1 MTPQIDN
8 DFGHFSRFRDPEA
21 GNNKP
26 NCSTPRRQ
34 EKRKHMSAFY
44 REKVL
49 SVRHWTD
56 TLFSFTATRD
66 TGFRF
71 QNGQFAMIGLEVE
84 GRPLLRAYSMAS
96 ANHEEELEFFSIKV
110 ADGPLTSKLQKI
122 REGDTILVGRKA
134 TGTLIT
140 GNLIEG
146 KRLLLLSTGT
156 GLAPF
161 ASLIKDP
168 DVYERY
174 DSIVLVH
181 GCRQVSEL
189 AYGEGLVAKLRD
201 DELFGPLLSEKLIY
215 YPTVTREPFRNRGRI
230 TDLITSEQLFND
242 IHQAPLD
249 IETDRIMMCGSPGML
264 EELRQ
269 LFESRGFLEGSHNEP
284 GHFVIEKAFVER

>member
-1 MTPQIDN
+1 MATFRSGFDSACGLTPALKALRQTVTIRSEISYFPRCVIYFTGGS
-8 DFGHFSRFRDPEA
+8 FGSI
-21 GNNKP
+21 K
-26 NCSTPRRQ
+26 S
-34 EKRKHMSAFY
+34 MSAFH

-66 TGFRF
+66 RSFRF
-71 QNGQFAMIGLEVE
+71 QNGQFAMIGLEVD

-110 ADGPLTSKLQKI
+110 PDGPLTSRLQKI
-122 REGDTILVGRKA
+122 KEGDTILVGRKA

-140 GNLIEG
+140 DNLIPG

-168 DVYERY
+168 DVYERFET
-174 DSIVLVH
+174 IVLVH

-189 AYGEGLVAKLRD
+189 AYGERLVATLAE
-201 DELFGPLLSEKLIY
+201 DEIFGPLMKEQFVY
-215 YPTVTREPFRNRGRI
+215 YPTVTR
-230 TDLITSEQLFND
+230 
-242 IHQAPLD
+242 
-249 IETDRIMMCGSPGML
+249 
-264 EELRQ
+264 
-269 LFESRGFLEGSHNEP
+269 
-284 GHFVIEKAFVER
+284 

>member
-1 MTPQIDN
+1 
-8 DFGHFSRFRDPEA
+8 
-21 GNNKP
+21 
-26 NCSTPRRQ
+26 
-34 EKRKHMSAFY
+34 MSAFH

-66 TGFRF
+66 AGFRF
-71 QNGQFAMIGLEVE
+71 LNGQFAMIGLEVD

-96 ANHEEELEFFSIKV
+96 ANHEESLEFFSIKV
-110 ADGPLTSKLQKI
+110 ADGPLTSKLQQIK
-122 REGDTILVGRKA
+122 EGDTILVGRKA
-134 TGTLIT
+134 TGTLIAD
-140 GNLIEG
+140 NLIPG

-168 DVYERY
+168 DVYDRF

-189 AYGEGLVAKLRD
+189 AYGEQLVARLRE
-201 DELFGPLLSEKLIY
+201 DELFGPMLEEKLQY

-242 IHQAPLD
+242 IGQPPLD
-249 IETDRIMMCGSPGML
+249 IATDRIMMCGSPGML

-269 LFESRGFLEGSHNEP
+269 MFEARGFLEGSGNQP